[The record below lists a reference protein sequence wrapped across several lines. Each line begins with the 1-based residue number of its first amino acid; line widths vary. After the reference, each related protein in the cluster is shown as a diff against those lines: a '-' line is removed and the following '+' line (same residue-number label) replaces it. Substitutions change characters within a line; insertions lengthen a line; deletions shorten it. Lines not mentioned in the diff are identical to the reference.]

1 MPRVGSLDGLRGL
14 AAIIVLLHH
23 AAIQVGGFGLFGSGY
38 LAVDF
43 FFMLSGYVVA
53 RAYERRLAGELGV
66 AGFLKL
72 RLKRLY
78 PVMAVGILAGAAVAM
93 AGGAHGMAVAWHLT
107 AQFLFVPIIAG
118 SAGLFI
124 LNGVQWS
131 LFFELFANIVHAA
144 WLRRLSG
151 RSMFAGVIVSLVLL
165 AWTASRFHWFGLGDR
180 GNNFLGGF
188 PRVMFSYCVGV
199 AMVRLSPVLD
209 RWRPKISGALLLV
222 ALPVVLMLAD
232 LAKTSVP
239 AWQVDL
245 AVVALALPVILHLG
259 IGSKL
264 EPGLERLSTTLGS
277 MSYPLYAIHL
287 PALGL
292 VILAANGFGVG
303 AFAMACALAL
313 GCAHLLARWLEPKP
327 AAMGRDREA
336 GLAIPGVMAGPLPR

>member
-1 MPRVGSLDGLRGL
+1 MRRVGSLDGLRGL

-23 AAIQVGGFGLFGSGY
+23 AAIQVGGFALFGSGY

-53 RAYERRLAGELGV
+53 RAYERRLAGELGA
-66 AGFLKL
+66 AGFMAL
-72 RLKRLY
+72 RIKRLY
-78 PVMAVGILAGAAVAM
+78 PVMAVGILAGTVIALAN
-93 AGGAHGMAVAWHLT
+93 GAHVAPLTWHLV
-107 AQFLFVPIIAG
+107 AQLLFVPIIAG

-131 LFFELFANIVHAA
+131 LFFELFANLVHAA

-151 RSMFAGVIVSLVLL
+151 RAMIVATIASLALL
-165 AWTASRFHWFGLGDR
+165 TWTAHWFQWFGLGDR
-180 GNNFLGGF
+180 GNNFIGGF

-199 AMVRLSPVLD
+199 AMVRLGPALD
-209 RWRPKISGALLLV
+209 RWRPKVSGALLLA
-222 ALPVVLMLAD
+222 ALPAVLMLAD
-232 LAKTSVP
+232 VAKAAVP

-259 IGSKL
+259 IGSRL
-264 EPGLERLSTTLGS
+264 EPELERLATTMGA

-292 VILAANGFGVG
+292 VILLAPRFGVG
-303 AFAMACALAL
+303 AFLIACALAL
-313 GCAHLLARWLEPKP
+313 GSAFLLAQWLEPRADQGARRDG
-327 AAMGRDREA
+327 AA
-336 GLAIPGVMAGPLPR
+336 AIPMTELLPN